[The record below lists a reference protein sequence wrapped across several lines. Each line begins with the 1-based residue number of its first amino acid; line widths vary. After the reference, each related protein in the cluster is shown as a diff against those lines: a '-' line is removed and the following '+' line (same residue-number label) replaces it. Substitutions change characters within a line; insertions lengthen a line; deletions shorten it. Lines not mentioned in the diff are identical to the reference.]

1 MKRQILSGKKL
12 SAVLAALVF
21 CTLASPLF
29 AEYNSFGIPDSTSIR
44 KTVKTSWLTAP
55 LSDLRSKASEI
66 RDNADGQKF
75 QLRVEEGVDEF
86 SIIISPQSFLKVEV
100 VTEKKREEKI
110 MEVYPVGAPGSFV
123 LYRNKSNG
131 KPIRILWYFNQDA
144 EVYIQLR
151 PDNTKTFADLIV
163 FGSYAARSVPVGIP
177 FEQFYTMTFQ
187 NLYNLTQKN
196 LPWEK
201 VNVISGQYLDSLQMV
216 AVIRE
221 MLPKIDYV
229 EEACYNEKDE
239 LYSFVTNQPLNVKR
253 IGDEKEEDDSEK
265 EERLLLSSQGFIKW
279 IIDGITSPSIGKNTK
294 IENLERQTVTYSYLG
309 KSGILSQKWNLSFSL
324 DWTRNLAAEALSARS
339 TREYSWEDGNVDVKV
354 EPFAAE
360 IINGDLVNSAGY
372 IKDTGYSAK
381 KLKSLLYV
389 LGITEPQY
397 FYLAAIR
404 QQSQL
409 AADEMVFNECAVLFP
424 FFDDTGRFGC
434 YVFENGK
441 EMSLETFCSKYA
453 NTFIHLVRVKS
464 EESFFPK
471 GAAYTAE

>member
-44 KTVKTSWLTAP
+44 KNVKSSWLTAP
-55 LSDLRSKASEI
+55 FSEIRSKAVEI
-66 RDNADGQKF
+66 RENADGQVF
-75 QLRVEEGVDEF
+75 QLRLEEGMDEF
-86 SIIISPQSFLKVEV
+86 SVIVSPQSFLDVEV
-100 VTEKKREEKI
+100 VTETKREKKL
-110 MEVYPVGAPGSFV
+110 MEVYPVGAPGSFI
-123 LYRNKSNG
+123 LYRNKTNG
-131 KPIRILWYFNQDA
+131 KPLRILWYFNPDA

-151 PDNTKTFADLIV
+151 PDESKTFADLIV

-187 NLYNLTQKN
+187 NLYNVTQKI

-201 VNVISGQYLDSLQMV
+201 VHVIPGQYLDSLQMV

-221 MLPKIDYV
+221 LLPKIDYV
-229 EEACYNEKDE
+229 EEACYNEKNE
-239 LYSFVTNQPLNVKR
+239 LYSFITNEPLTVKR
-253 IGDEKEEDDSEK
+253 ISDEKESDKK
-265 EERLLLSSQGFIKW
+265 EERLLLSSQGFLKW
-279 IIDGITSPSIGKNTK
+279 IIDGVTVPNTGKNTK
-294 IENLERQTVTYSYLG
+294 IEDLERQTVTYSTLG

-360 IINGDLVNSAGY
+360 VINGQLVNSVGY
-372 IKDTGYSAK
+372 LKDTGYSAK

-404 QQSQL
+404 QQSTI
-409 AADEMVFNECAVLFP
+409 AADEMVFNDCAVLFP

-434 YVFENGK
+434 YVFENGR
-441 EMSLETFCSKYA
+441 EMTLETFCAKYA
-453 NTFIHLVRVKS
+453 NSFVHLVRVKS

-471 GAAYTAE
+471 GAAYPAE